1 MRLATFDVY
10 PKTLSE
16 FRQRTLTGAAVSI
29 ACTLLIAVLTVI
41 EVADYLQVRQD
52 DHLFVDT
59 SRGQQL
65 RINLNVTFPALPCS
79 VLSLDT
85 LDVSGNHAANI
96 MQNIHKV
103 RLDARQH
110 GRSVDS
116 GSQQG
121 AHAATYHG
129 SRGPSACPC
138 PASGPRGE
146 LPRPAPPHRRPQAA
160 RRCGLG
166 HRRRLWP
173 GLSPNPN
180 PNPNPNQ
187 ADGRRMPEDEPRA
200 KAARQVA
207 EAQKTVAQRVAEAAH
222 AQAQGTGPTGR
233 RLLGAPHQDE
243 QPEEEADEEEEH
255 RRRQRRAASGSAG
268 QRRPASGIGE
278 LRAGR
283 GADLRPAGGLAGG
296 REMSLKAR
304 SLYPRPNPRLPRR
317 AFTPSPTRA
326 VVPPPATSAT
336 LARAPHHRQKTCPRH
351 SRPRPPCPP
360 LIM

>member
-103 RLDARQH
+103 RLDARRH

-146 LPRPAPPHRRPQAA
+146 LPCPAPPHRRAA

-166 HRRRLWP
+166 HRHRLWP
-173 GLSPNPN
+173 GSPDLNPN
-180 PNPNPNQ
+180 PHPNPNQ
-187 ADGRRMPEDEPRA
+187 ADGRRMPEDEPA
-200 KAARQVA
+200 SKAARQVA
-207 EAQKTVAQRVAEAAH
+207 EAQKTVAQKVAEAAH
-222 AQAQGTGPTGR
+222 AQAQAQGTGPTGR

-243 QPEEEADEEEEH
+243 HPEDEEADEEEEH
-255 RRRQRRAASGSAG
+255 RRRQRRAASGSVG

-296 REMSLKAR
+296 RERSLKER
-304 SLYPRPNPRLPRR
+304 RPYPSPKPSLPRR
-317 AFTPSPTRA
+317 T
-326 VVPPPATSAT
+326 
-336 LARAPHHRQKTCPRH
+336 
-351 SRPRPPCPP
+351 
-360 LIM
+360 

>member
-103 RLDARQH
+103 RLDARRH

-129 SRGPSACPC
+129 SQRPIRLPVPSLWPEGRA
-138 PASGPRGE
+138 A
-146 LPRPAPPHRRPQAA
+146 LPRTAAPQGRSP
-160 RRCGLG
+160 
-166 HRRRLWP
+166 LWP
-173 GLSPNPN
+173 
-180 PNPNPNQ
+180 
-187 ADGRRMPEDEPRA
+187 R
-200 KAARQVA
+200 
-207 EAQKTVAQRVAEAAH
+207 
-222 AQAQGTGPTGR
+222 
-233 RLLGAPHQDE
+233 
-243 QPEEEADEEEEH
+243 
-255 RRRQRRAASGSAG
+255 
-268 QRRPASGIGE
+268 
-278 LRAGR
+278 
-283 GADLRPAGGLAGG
+283 
-296 REMSLKAR
+296 
-304 SLYPRPNPRLPRR
+304 
-317 AFTPSPTRA
+317 PSP
-326 VVPPPATSAT
+326 PA
-336 LARAPHHRQKTCPRH
+336 LAR
-351 SRPRPPCPP
+351 
-360 LIM
+360 

>member
-103 RLDARQH
+103 RLDAPQH

-121 AHAATYHG
+121 AHAATYLG

-146 LPRPAPPHRRPQAA
+146 LPCPAPPHRRPLAA
-160 RRCGLG
+160 
-166 HRRRLWP
+166 
-173 GLSPNPN
+173 
-180 PNPNPNQ
+180 
-187 ADGRRMPEDEPRA
+187 
-200 KAARQVA
+200 V
-207 EAQKTVAQRVAEAAH
+207 
-222 AQAQGTGPTGR
+222 
-233 RLLGAPHQDE
+233 
-243 QPEEEADEEEEH
+243 
-255 RRRQRRAASGSAG
+255 ASG
-268 QRRPASGIGE
+268 
-278 LRAGR
+278 
-283 GADLRPAGGLAGG
+283 
-296 REMSLKAR
+296 
-304 SLYPRPNPRLPRR
+304 
-317 AFTPSPTRA
+317 PSP
-326 VVPPPATSAT
+326 PA
-336 LARAPHHRQKTCPRH
+336 LAR
-351 SRPRPPCPP
+351 
-360 LIM
+360 